1 MPKSLTTKVSFLISA
16 KKPRLCINNIKII
29 KMLKMKN
36 INFDI

>member
-1 MPKSLTTKVSFLISA
+1 MPNSSPQKFPSLYLP